1 MSSGPW
7 SLRGPHLRKVNTDL
21 TNCGSRRKSNTA
33 LRLDR
38 LKSIKTDLSAL
49 ETNKDDNVII
59 IIQGDLRGIMS
70 PTE

>member
-7 SLRGPHLRKVNTDL
+7 SLRGPHLRKVNIDL
-21 TNCGSRRKSNTA
+21 TNCESRRKSNTA